1 MEKINK
7 GVIGP
12 NDKLETFGLNF
23 SRDALSSFIKYQGR
37 LRQVRIM
44 MDAKSSFD
52 HLVRCFLETT
62 K

>member
-1 MEKINK
+1 MEKINT

-12 NDKLETFGLNF
+12 NDKLETFGLKF

-44 MDAKSSFD
+44 MD
-52 HLVRCFLETT
+52 CEIII
-62 K
+62 